1 MTNDINLPC
10 QDIIRMYEQRPEIEE
25 DFRQLKDFWGLN
37 NFKSTKYITNFY
49 QIYKES
55 EEGSKY
61 IGKSLIVEQRHGF
74 YVTKGVTTAI
84 ITDNYFGIFNQA
96 ELLDLY
102 ADLNK
107 EKRELIKNF
116 LIL

>member
-1 MTNDINLPC
+1 MICNL
-10 QDIIRMYEQRPEIEE
+10 IGY
-25 DFRQLKDFWGLN
+25 
-37 NFKSTKYITNFY
+37 NFY

-61 IGKSLIVEQRHGF
+61 IRKSFIVEQKQGF

-107 EKRELIKNF
+107 EKRELIKKF